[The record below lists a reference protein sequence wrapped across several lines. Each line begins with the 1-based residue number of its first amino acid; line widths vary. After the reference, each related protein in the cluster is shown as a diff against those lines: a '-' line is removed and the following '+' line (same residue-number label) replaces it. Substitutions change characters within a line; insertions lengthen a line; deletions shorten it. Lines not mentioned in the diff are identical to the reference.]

1 MNKKINCFTNSI
13 FLFFNLTIGLLIFSQ
28 SNLKAQLLAGNIP
41 SNAFI
46 DTTNFNHIVEWTNP
60 ASYSAQLN
68 LDEDIQTEIGF
79 QIGAYNGSLNG
90 PSQYFQLS
98 IYDPSISIAYYSDAS
113 NDFTQLIE
121 FGNSL
126 GNLLNY
132 TSNSIYIDASSNS
145 IDGGS
150 STWTDSFFRY
160 LPFRQLIGTNLYRYG
175 WIRLSLARIDF
186 GYKVI
191 GFSWTH
197 FSPSIPLP
205 INQLTLSANRV
216 SSSKIKLSWTGT
228 EEFQGESFSI
238 ERSTDA
244 VNFSS
249 LISYTPSNTSTNYED
264 QILNSN
270 STNLYYRIAARDID
284 QKIYYSNVSSVH
296 VNKMD
301 GIQVYP
307 TACTNGINIDQLEI
321 GHHYTLSL
329 IDFGGRT
336 LHQTQINATNS
347 PFYFNM
353 EKLQVG
359 FYILTIN
366 DITLGQT
373 KAFKISKMN

>member
-1 MNKKINCFTNSI
+1 MNKKINCFTNPI

-28 SNLKAQLLAGNIP
+28 SNLKAQLQAGNIP
-41 SNAFI
+41 SNAFL
-46 DTTNFNHIVEWTNP
+46 DTTTFNHSVEWTNA
-60 ASYSAQLN
+60 ASYSVQLN
-68 LDEDIQTEIGF
+68 LDEDLQSEIEF
-79 QIGAYNGSLNG
+79 KLTAYYGSLNG
-90 PSQYFQLS
+90 PTQYFEL
-98 IYDPSISIAYYSDAS
+98 ITYDPSLSIAYTSWGSD
-113 NDFTQLIE
+113 DFTHFIE
-121 FGNSL
+121 NGNNIDNS
-126 GNLLNY
+126 LNY
-132 TSNSIYIDASSNS
+132 TNHTIYIAASTNVVA
-145 IDGGS
+145 GGE
-150 STWTDSFFRY
+150 TTTTDSFRY
-160 LPFRQLIGTNLYRYG
+160 LPIRQLIGTNLYRYG
-175 WIRLSLARIDF
+175 WIRFSLADIIN

-197 FSPSIPLP
+197 FSSSIPLP

-216 SSSKIKLSWTGT
+216 SPSKIKLSWTGT

-307 TACTNGINIDQLEI
+307 TVCTNGINIDQLEI
-321 GHHYTLSL
+321 GHHYTLTL
-329 IDFGGRT
+329 VDFGGRT
-336 LHQTQINATNS
+336 LHQTQLNATNS
-347 PFYFNM
+347 PFYLNM
-353 EKLQVG
+353 EKLKAG

-366 DITLGQT
+366 DITLGHT
-373 KAFKISKMN
+373 NAFKISKMN